1 MDELIAPGNLPTV
14 IITLALVGLMPVIV
28 SIGTAFLKFV
38 VVLSLLKNAIGI
50 QQIPPTIV
58 VNSLA
63 MIIAAYIMAPV
74 FIETY
79 ELAQSKGVSLSD
91 GSLLS
96 FVAGEGAEPYRRFLQ
111 HNSSQDML
119 DLFKNMARELWP
131 ENVQHKIDDNN
142 FFVLLPAFTLT
153 ELKEAFEIGFI
164 IYVPFIVVDIVVS
177 NILLAMGMMM
187 MSPMTIS
194 LPFKLLLFVFID
206 GWTLLLNNLALT
218 YA

>member
-1 MDELIAPGNLPTV
+1 MDELISPGSLPTIV
-14 IITLALVGLMPVIV
+14 ITLALVGLMPIIV

-38 VVLSLLKNAIGI
+38 VVFSLLKNAIGI

-79 ELAQSKGVSLSD
+79 ELAQGRGVSLAD
-91 GSLLS
+91 GSFLS
-96 FVAGEGAEPYRRFLQ
+96 FMAGEGAEPYRRFLQ
-111 HNSSQDML
+111 HNTSQDMI
-119 DLFKNMARELWP
+119 DLFRNMALELWP
-131 ENVQHKIDDNN
+131 ENVHHRITDDNL
-142 FFVLLPAFTLT
+142 FLLLPAFTLT

-194 LPFKLLLFVFID
+194 LPFKLLLFVFVD

-218 YA
+218 YS